1 MNKLFLLILCIAIQG
16 NIAFAQKNKKNKV
29 TPIAEQ
35 TEVNTD
41 KFAKFILEEK
51 EHDFG
56 VVNENGGML
65 VHDFSIKNVGTIPL
79 IIKDIQPECGCTRSE
94 WTTQPIAPGSV
105 GNVRAIYNPAGRP
118 GAFRKYITVFTNTEV
133 EKSQIFVK
141 GNVAPSKYQFGST
154 YTYQYGYMAVNNNTF
169 NFEVLN
175 TKSDS
180 TSLKMYNLSNKVLK
194 ITRIESPKN
203 IQVTGPYYEM
213 RPNTDIELMIKYT
226 PKNRMDFGD
235 FSQEVKIYTNDD
247 SFPVKLIYV
256 NSKIKEDFSYLTP
269 KELKKAPKFTID
281 RLSHYFGDIGYK
293 DSSIT
298 TFIVTNKGKS
308 DLIIRKVK
316 RSCNCVNVDFE
327 TMVIKPKQ
335 KVKMKVDYTSFN
347 VVGLDIRGIKLI
359 TNDPNNQEVN
369 ISISA
374 NIVR

>member
-1 MNKLFLLILCIAIQG
+1 MNKIIVFTLCILLQG
-16 NIAFAQKNKKNKV
+16 NIALAQKNKKNKT
-29 TPIAEQ
+29 TPVMEEAIAP
-35 TEVNTD
+35 D
-41 KFAKFILEEK
+41 KYSKFVLEEK
-51 EHDFG
+51 EFDFG
-56 VVNENGGML
+56 VVNENGGL
-65 VHDFSIKNVGTIPL
+65 LIHSFSIKNTGNIPL
-79 IIKDIQPECGCTRSE
+79 IIKDIQPECGCTRTE
-94 WTTQPIAPGSV
+94 FTTQPIDPGTI
-105 GNVRAIYNPAGRP
+105 GYIKAIFNPAGRP
-118 GAFRKYITVFTNTEV
+118 GTFRKAITIITNTEV
-133 EKSQIFVK
+133 EKSQVFVK

-154 YTYQYGYMAVNNNTF
+154 YTFQYGYTAVNNNTF
-169 NFEVLN
+169 NFNVLN

-180 TSLKMYNLSNKVLK
+180 DYLKMYNLSNKILK
-194 ITRIESPKN
+194 ITRIETPTN
-203 IQVTGPYYEM
+203 IQVKSAYYEM

-226 PKNRMDFGD
+226 PKNKMDFGD
-235 FSQEVKIYTNDD
+235 FSQEIKIYTNDD

-256 NSKIKEDFSYLTP
+256 NSKVKEDFSYLTP
-269 KELKKAPKFTID
+269 KELKRAPKFTID
-281 RLSHYFGDIGYK
+281 RLSHHFGDIGYK

-316 RSCNCVNVDFE
+316 RSCNCVNVE
-327 TMVIKPKQ
+327 LESMVIKPKQ

>member
-1 MNKLFLLILCIAIQG
+1 MNKFIVFTLCILLQG
-16 NIAFAQKNKKNKV
+16 NIAFAQKNKKQKNVPIIEVV
-29 TPIAEQ
+29 TTP
-35 TEVNTD
+35 D
-41 KFAKFILEEK
+41 KYSKFVLEEK
-51 EHDFG
+51 EYDFG
-56 VVNENGGML
+56 VVNENGGL
-65 VHDFSIKNVGTIPL
+65 LIHNFSIKNTGNIPL

-94 WTTQPIAPGSV
+94 WTTQPIAPGTV
-105 GNVRAIYNPAGRP
+105 GNIRAIFNPAGRP
-118 GAFRKYITVFTNTEV
+118 GVFRKAITLVTNSEI
-133 EKSQIFVK
+133 EKSQVFVK

-154 YTYQYGYMAVNNNTF
+154 YTFQYGFTAVNNNTF
-169 NFEVLN
+169 NFNVLN

-180 TSLKMYNLSNKVLK
+180 DYLRMYNLSNKILK
-194 ITRIESPKN
+194 ITRIETPPN
-203 IQVTGPYYEM
+203 IEVKGAYYEM
-213 RPNTDIELMIKYT
+213 IPNTDIELKIKFT
-226 PKNRMDFGD
+226 PKNKMDFGE

-269 KELKKAPKFTID
+269 KDLKKAPKFLID
-281 RLSHYFGDIGYK
+281 RVSHHYGDIGYK

-298 TFIVTNKGKS
+298 YFTITNKGKS
-308 DLIIRKVK
+308 DLIIRKVN
-316 RSCNCVNVDFE
+316 RSCNCVNVE
-327 TMVIKPKQ
+327 LESMVIKPKQ